1 MLLTETYH
9 PTLLQA
15 LQSRANLRIYSLPKP
30 SPDSLLP
37 LLAEAHSWVLRG
49 AIPVTEALLQKAPN
63 LRAIVRAGSGTE
75 HIDKEALARRGIHL
89 LSTPQANAAPVAEY
103 VVGAIIAL
111 AHRILPSHHELREQN
126 IWNRHSHIG
135 RELASLTIGII
146 GFGHN
151 GSRTAHLLAQL
162 GATVLA
168 YDKYKRGFAGN
179 GIQEASLEEIW
190 LQADVLS
197 LHVPLTAETQG
208 WIDKA
213 FLERFRQPIA
223 LINIARG
230 GIVSLP
236 AVAEAL
242 AAGRLWGAALDTLP
256 NEPPDK
262 LSSEEQQAW
271 DFLRKHPSVLLTPHI
286 AGLTQESELRLAR
299 AVLAALEPLLYG
311 YT

>member
-15 LQSRANLRIYSLPKP
+15 LQSRADLRIYSLPKP
-30 SPDSLLP
+30 SPDTLP
-37 LLAEAHSWVLRG
+37 LLLAEAHIWVLRG
-49 AIPVTEALLQKAPN
+49 AIPVTEALLQGAPN
-63 LRAIVRAGSGTE
+63 LRAILRAGSGTE
-75 HIDKEALARRGIHL
+75 HIDKEALARREIPL
-89 LSTPQANAAPVAEY
+89 ISTPQANAAPVAEY

-111 AHRILPSHHELREQN
+111 AHRILPAHHDLREQN
-126 IWNRHSHIG
+126 TWNRHSHTG

-168 YDKYKRGFAGN
+168 YDKYKQGFAGN
-179 GIQEASLEEIW
+179 GIQEVSLEEIW
-190 LQADVLS
+190 LHADVLS

-213 FLERFRQPIA
+213 FLERFQQPIA

-242 AAGRLWGAALDTLP
+242 AAGQLWGVALDTLP
-256 NEPPDK
+256 SEPPDT
-262 LSSEEQQAW
+262 LSSEEKQAW
-271 DFLRKHPSVLLTPHI
+271 EFLRRHPSVLLTPHI

-299 AVLAALEPLLYG
+299 AVLAALDPLLYG
-311 YT
+311 HI